1 MSFCWCAILKTEHYI
16 HGSATKC
23 RQSLPFVNIW
33 RYSFR
38 RKGKRETESAKQEGH
53 GNRMGSEAAPFAFAV
68 RFVVHLQRCTMMRS
82 QHGIAYAGMPAAR
95 SPCTGVP
102 TRRAIYSALSSVISK
117 FSTLP
122 AISWFKSTV
131 TAASVISAMRAG
143 TGWPKLS
150 RSRTWSPTFIS
161 SGLGT

>member
-1 MSFCWCAILKTEHYI
+1 MWDCGNIKNSAMSFCRCAILKTEHYI
-16 HGSATKC
+16 HESATKC
-23 RQSLPFVNIW
+23 RQSLPFVNIR

-38 RKGKRETESAKQEGH
+38 RKGKRERESEKQEGH
-53 GNRMGSEAAPFAFAV
+53 GNRTESEAAPFAFAV
-68 RFVVHLQRCTMMRS
+68 CIADALATSRYDALAVH
-82 QHGIAYAGMPAAR
+82 
-95 SPCTGVP
+95 
-102 TRRAIYSALSSVISK
+102 RRANALRDYSALSSVISK

-150 RSRTWSPTFIS
+150 RSRTWSPTCIS